1 LGTDGSGAR
10 EINVLKLGIE
20 VILFKLKNV
29 FVIARKDFV
38 QFKAVF
44 CWLSL
49 NCVDSNEN
57 NGKLPTN
64 RQVNCRLKQ
73 L

>member
-44 CWLSL
+44 WGLSL

-64 RQVNCRLKQ
+64 QQVNCRLKQ